1 MRANQ
6 TIHDSRLEINTS
18 GLRYLIVYYNK
29 ALDDFNEAI
38 SRALQKHKLKVGE
51 VAVLCLPKSG
61 ISDLTGREALKE
73 YA

>member
-1 MRANQ
+1 M
-6 TIHDSRLEINTS
+6 HDSRLEINTS

-29 ALDDFNEAI
+29 ALDDFNEVI

-51 VAVLCLPKSG
+51 VAVLCLPKRG
-61 ISDLTGREALKE
+61 ISDLTCQEVLKE